1 LLGNKCDQA
10 ENRILSTDS
19 AKAYAKQRKM
29 EFYETSAKNNVKV
42 NDAFYYIA
50 KKLMLKR
57 DYQI

>member
-1 LLGNKCDQA
+1 
-10 ENRILSTDS
+10 
-19 AKAYAKQRKM
+19 M